1 MQSGKD
7 FSQDLPRYMRNK
19 ELGFRWS
26 SMYEENEWWVCAVHF
41 YDSFPQLYSPS
52 GCVQKLHRTVFICIN
67 VAGRKHQ
74 SVIISVSRLHSLSPE
89 AVLTQRL
96 LKYTQA
102 TVNLYSCV
110 QNFKWTNPFWHDE
123 INHGLFFGFFAFY
136 SMTIYTPG
144 NAPSYYFFR
153 WILQCSNVSDVQI
166 S

>member
-1 MQSGKD
+1 
-7 FSQDLPRYMRNK
+7 MRNK
-19 ELGFRWS
+19 ELGFRCS

-96 LKYTQA
+96 LKYAQA

-110 QNFKWTNPFWHDE
+110 QNFIWTNPFWYDE
-123 INHGLFFGFFAFY
+123 INHGLFFGFFCLLQY
-136 SMTIYTPG
+136 DHLHPRKC
-144 NAPSYYFFR
+144 PV
-153 WILQCSNVSDVQI
+153 ILLFQMNIAMQQCVWCPNIVGDFCL
-166 S
+166 